1 MDIIIPIAFLAFIVA
16 LIVWVVK
23 YTKKVN
29 ARKRQ
34 FFQDLGNKHNL
45 QHLETKRSLTR
56 LNSLSGKIK
65 DMDVQIYEHIVGS
78 GKSQQILTTVQLT
91 PSPFDFEFRIGK
103 EHFFSK
109 TGKLLGM
116 KDIEMGDEEFDKIF
130 LLKSKEEDKFRAVL
144 TYDVQQRLKSIS
156 SDLTGSIYGNLGN
169 LSYSAGVV
177 AKEAQ
182 FKQLE
187 KVFDFMLSLDNERPG
202 RKVSY

>member
-16 LIVWVVK
+16 LIVWVIK

-45 QHLETKRSLTR
+45 QHLETKRSFTR

-65 DMDVQIYEHIVGS
+65 DMDVQVYEHIVGS
-78 GKSQQILTTVQLT
+78 GKSQQIFTTIQLT

-144 TYDVQQRLKSIS
+144 TYDVQQRLKTIS